1 MSEEKETFIDIFLK
15 GEFTSIYIEK
25 IVPIITS
32 SFLNCIK
39 NKKYEDFLIHSEK
52 EIRVKNFFNLFNQF
66 NTILSDLEKTI
77 IFLNIENHQQIEKVF
92 PKLEKAEDYYTY
104 FIENYL
110 IRINS
115 LSDVLGKILNL
126 IYKTEIEKA
135 NLYLFRNKI
144 QQDYPALNELIL
156 HLSEKI
162 RVTKEKRHE
171 KLHDGTT
178 EFEYFKNIV
187 FWVEIHKLI
196 KEETPEILV
205 DQTQENINKMI
216 LTIEHEIIGLIDIC
230 REILNLSSK
239 KLENYIEE
247 N

>member
-115 LSDVLGKILNL
+115 LSDVLGKILN
-126 IYKTEIEKA
+126 
-135 NLYLFRNKI
+135 
-144 QQDYPALNELIL
+144 
-156 HLSEKI
+156 
-162 RVTKEKRHE
+162 
-171 KLHDGTT
+171 
-178 EFEYFKNIV
+178 
-187 FWVEIHKLI
+187 
-196 KEETPEILV
+196 
-205 DQTQENINKMI
+205 
-216 LTIEHEIIGLIDIC
+216 
-230 REILNLSSK
+230 
-239 KLENYIEE
+239 
-247 N
+247 